1 MIFRTNFF
9 AELKLFEDLSNS
21 SPINVTV
28 AFTSTHTAP
37 SCSNLIRFKFH
48 AMSQSSHNG
57 KRTAT
62 CAAGP
67 VFDRSYCQLLP
78 SPGYRSLRWSNLKL
92 TSRQQAS
99 SPSGSGDERCHK
111 VSDMHIWSSALIL
124 SDFGATG

>member
-28 AFTSTHTAP
+28 AFTSTHTRP

-57 KRTAT
+57 KEPVQQDLCLTVPIASCCQAQGIVHSGGLISSLPVVSKLVRLVVVVTKDVIKFLT
-62 CAAGP
+62 C
-67 VFDRSYCQLLP
+67 
-78 SPGYRSLRWSNLKL
+78 
-92 TSRQQAS
+92 TS
-99 SPSGSGDERCHK
+99 
-111 VSDMHIWSSALIL
+111 
-124 SDFGATG
+124 GAPH